1 VVGYDGDGGDGGGGG
16 DVVDGRRTG
25 RGPAVGEYRG
35 IGGSLWRI
43 DGRGLE
49 AVVVAVVGKG
59 EVGGEVVG
67 VLLIVVV
74 GVVVVVVRRRG
85 NSDLGNLLGHMAVIV
100 VMRVDRIRCHR
111 PY

>member
-1 VVGYDGDGGDGGGGG
+1 MVDYDGDGGDGDGGGG
-16 DVVDGRRTG
+16 VVDGRRAG
-25 RGPAVGEYRG
+25 REPGEGEYRG
-35 IGGSLWRI
+35 RGGSLLRI

-49 AVVVAVVGKG
+49 AVVVAMVGKG
-59 EVGGEVVG
+59 EVGREVVG

-74 GVVVVVVRRRG
+74 GVVGVVVRRRG
-85 NSDLGNLLGHMAVIV
+85 NSDLGNLLGRIAVTV